1 MSAGIDEKPEDFLDL
16 ICRLREPRYNFAM
29 FPIQRKSK
37 LQPAIAWLLVVV
49 FALTSS
55 LSTTCRCW
63 AMSDCGRH
71 DCDLSV
77 CGEAHCE
84 ATNSPT
90 LDCGCCG
97 EPTSTE
103 TITSICG
110 CGDDCK
116 CHCQHDRSTLP
127 YLTPRISDVNDWQFV
142 SLSKSLLVS
151 RDFAEQTL
159 LISSPFQA
167 RPIGALHRCILL
179 SRFTL

>member
-1 MSAGIDEKPEDFLDL
+1 
-16 ICRLREPRYNFAM
+16 M
-29 FPIQRKSK
+29 FPIQRKSN

-63 AMSDCGRH
+63 AMSECGRH
-71 DCDLSV
+71 DCDSSV
-77 CGEAHCE
+77 CEEAHCGEVLCE
-84 ATNSPT
+84 ATPSQT
-90 LDCGCCG
+90 SECRCCG
-97 EPTSTE
+97 EPTSTA
-103 TITSICG
+103 TITSVCG

-127 YLTPRISDVNDWQFV
+127 YLAPRVSDVNDWQFV
-142 SLSKSLLVS
+142 SLSESLLVS

-159 LISSPFQA
+159 FLISSPFQA